1 MAKVDALNKR
11 LIKLLQDD
19 ARRSGDVLAKELGVS
34 SATVRRRIRVL
45 IKDDV
50 MRIQAVLAPD
60 KVGLP
65 LAVVIAFDVAHDKL
79 DSVMEFLAD
88 RPEVKW
94 LSSCTGRFD
103 IMAVA
108 WFGSTEELSEFVQ
121 KQLVKLEGVRDS
133 ETFVCL
139 QVKKPRYTSWV

>member
-1 MAKVDALNKR
+1 MVKIDALNKR

-19 ARRSGDVLAKELGVS
+19 ARRSGDVLARELGVS
-34 SATVRRRIRVL
+34 SATVRRRIRAL

-79 DSVMEFLAD
+79 ESVMEFLAD

-108 WFGSTEELSEFVQ
+108 WFSSTEELSEFVQ

-139 QVKKPRYTSWV
+139 QVKKPRYTSWI

>member
-1 MAKVDALNKR
+1 MVKIDALSKR

-19 ARRSGDVLAKELGVS
+19 ARRSGDALAKELGVS
-34 SATVRRRIRVL
+34 SATVRRRVRAL

-121 KQLVKLEGVRDS
+121 KQLIKLEGVRDS

>member
-1 MAKVDALNKR
+1 M
-11 LIKLLQDD
+11 LQED

-34 SATVRRRIRVL
+34 SATVRRRIRSL

-79 DSVMEFLAD
+79 ESVMEFLAD
-88 RPEVKW
+88 RSEVKW

-108 WFGSTEELSEFVQ
+108 FFASTEELSEFVQ